1 MSNDRFATWI
11 SHSSIS
17 DFLKCPKSYY
27 FKHVYKDPKTNHKIT
42 VISPALALGQSV
54 HEVIESLAAK
64 KVEVRFQESLLDSFE
79 VIWGKVSGK
88 KGGFRSFDEEDEYK
102 RRGKAMIQ
110 RVMENPGPLL
120 NLAVKLSSPDPNFP
134 LPRFYLSN
142 EHQIILC
149 GKVDWME
156 YMPKD
161 DSVHIIDF
169 KTGKHDEDPSSLQ
182 LAIYCLLVKNCQK
195 RKIKKVSYWY
205 LDRGNTPK
213 EVEMSDCEK
222 VAAQLMEIA
231 LKIKAARNLRNFVCP
246 RDGCYACN
254 PLYDIVNGKAEY
266 VGSNDYQDIYIV
278 NEKSS

>member
-42 VISPALALGQSV
+42 LISTPLALGQSI
-54 HEVIESLAAK
+54 HEVIESLVPK
-64 KVEVRFQESLLDSFE
+64 KVDVRFQESLLDNFDVVWS
-79 VIWGKVSGK
+79 KVAGK
-88 KGGFRSFDEEDEYK
+88 KGGFRSLNEEEEYK
-102 RRGKAMIQ
+102 TRGKAMIQ

-120 NLAVKLSSPDPNFP
+120 KLAVKLPSPDPNFP
-134 LPRFYLSN
+134 LPRFYLSP

-149 GKVDWME
+149 GKIDWME
-156 YMPKD
+156 YIPED

-182 LAIYCLLVKNCQK
+182 LAIYCLLVDNCQK

-205 LDRGNTPK
+205 LDRDNSPQ
-213 EVEMSDCEK
+213 EVEIPDVENAK
-222 VAAQLMEIA
+222 IKLMDLA
-231 LKIKAARNLRNFVCP
+231 LKMKAARSLGNFDCP
-246 RDGCYACN
+246 RNGCYACS
-254 PLYDIVNGKAEY
+254 PLIDIVNGKAEY
-266 VGSNDYQDIYIV
+266 VGANGYQDIYVV
-278 NEKSS
+278 N